1 VVAHAHRTDPIPHR
15 SVATAVQLH
24 VRDGVAGARLLHGDL
39 PGGAGERGSVAVR
52 RSSRGRRRDGP
63 EVPVRDD
70 ARRAQHHDAG
80 GDVLLGRG
88 VPRVRRGRCARRR
101 DGRPRRRCRHH
112 DDADPARRH
121 RPPGPHRLRRGDQPG
136 HVRGPRGAAHVPDHR
151 VEPRG
156 EEGMTT
162 TNPAIP
168 ETPVEPPR
176 VPPTASAST
185 RRRAPRRSTVVRYV
199 LLGVML
205 VMLARPLLWQLSMSL
220 KGPADDLYQRP
231 PQLIPSDFT
240 LSNFTEVIDRI
251 PVLTFV
257 LNSFI
262 VAALVIGGNIVL
274 ATLAGY
280 ALARLRWKLRPVATG
295 VFVAAMLVPL
305 EAIIIAQFLLVRS
318 MGLTDTLFAV
328 ALPMLVTPLNV
339 LLMRNAFLGIP
350 DEMEEAAVVDGANAW
365 QRFLRICVPQVK
377 GVISVV
383 AIFAFVGSWNDF
395 LWPLIV
401 LTSEQNFTLTVGLN
415 YLRGTFYDDPRLIAA
430 GTIIALIPI
439 IAL

>member
-1 VVAHAHRTDPIPHR
+1 
-15 SVATAVQLH
+15 
-24 VRDGVAGARLLHGDL
+24 
-39 PGGAGERGSVAVR
+39 
-52 RSSRGRRRDGP
+52 
-63 EVPVRDD
+63 
-70 ARRAQHHDAG
+70 
-80 GDVLLGRG
+80 
-88 VPRVRRGRCARRR
+88 
-101 DGRPRRRCRHH
+101 
-112 DDADPARRH
+112 
-121 RPPGPHRLRRGDQPG
+121 
-136 HVRGPRGAAHVPDHR
+136 
-151 VEPRG
+151 
-156 EEGMTT
+156 MTT
-162 TNPAIP
+162 TNTTIP
-168 ETPVEPPR
+168 EAVVESPGPPPAAPSSTP
-176 VPPTASAST
+176 
-185 RRRAPRRSTVVRYV
+185 RRTPRRSTVVRYV
-199 LLGVML
+199 LLSVML
-205 VMLARPLLWQLSMSL
+205 VVLAGPLLWQLSMSF

-231 PQLIPSDFT
+231 PQLIPSDPT
-240 LSNFTEVIDRI
+240 LGNFAEVIARI

-274 ATLAGY
+274 ATLTGF
-280 ALARLRWKLRPVATG
+280 ALARLRWRLRPVATG

-318 MGLTDTLFAV
+318 MGLTDTLIGV

-365 QRFLRICVPQVK
+365 QRFLKICVPQVK

-439 IAL
+439 IALFVAMQRYFMRGLEQGGIKG

>member
-1 VVAHAHRTDPIPHR
+1 MTTPNTTIPEAVVE
-15 SVATAVQLH
+15 S
-24 VRDGVAGARLLHGDL
+24 
-39 PGGAGERGSVAVR
+39 PGPPPAAP
-52 RSSRGRRRDGP
+52 SST
-63 EVPVRDD
+63 
-70 ARRAQHHDAG
+70 
-80 GDVLLGRG
+80 
-88 VPRVRRGRCARRR
+88 
-101 DGRPRRRCRHH
+101 PRR
-112 DDADPARRH
+112 
-121 RPPGPHRLRRGDQPG
+121 
-136 HVRGPRGAAHVPDHR
+136 
-151 VEPRG
+151 
-156 EEGMTT
+156 T
-162 TNPAIP
+162 
-168 ETPVEPPR
+168 
-176 VPPTASAST
+176 
-185 RRRAPRRSTVVRYV
+185 PRRSTVVRYV
-199 LLGVML
+199 LLSVML
-205 VMLARPLLWQLSMSL
+205 VVLAGPLLWQLSMSF

-231 PQLIPSDFT
+231 PQLIPSDPT
-240 LSNFTEVIDRI
+240 LGNFAEVIARI

-274 ATLAGY
+274 ATLTGF
-280 ALARLRWKLRPVATG
+280 ALARLRWRLRPVATG

-318 MGLTDTLFAV
+318 MGLTDTLIGV

-365 QRFLRICVPQVK
+365 QRFLKICVPQVK

-439 IAL
+439 IALFVAMQRYFMRGLEQGGIKG

>member
-1 VVAHAHRTDPIPHR
+1 
-15 SVATAVQLH
+15 
-24 VRDGVAGARLLHGDL
+24 
-39 PGGAGERGSVAVR
+39 
-52 RSSRGRRRDGP
+52 
-63 EVPVRDD
+63 
-70 ARRAQHHDAG
+70 
-80 GDVLLGRG
+80 
-88 VPRVRRGRCARRR
+88 
-101 DGRPRRRCRHH
+101 
-112 DDADPARRH
+112 
-121 RPPGPHRLRRGDQPG
+121 
-136 HVRGPRGAAHVPDHR
+136 
-151 VEPRG
+151 
-156 EEGMTT
+156 MTT
-162 TNPAIP
+162 TNTTIP
-168 ETPVEPPR
+168 EAVVESPGPPPAAPSSTP
-176 VPPTASAST
+176 
-185 RRRAPRRSTVVRYV
+185 RRTPRRSTVVRYV
-199 LLGVML
+199 LLSVML
-205 VMLARPLLWQLSMSL
+205 VVLAGPLLWQLSMSF

-231 PQLIPSDFT
+231 PQLIPSDPT
-240 LSNFTEVIDRI
+240 LGNFAEMIARI

-274 ATLAGY
+274 ATLTGF
-280 ALARLRWKLRPVATG
+280 ALARLRWRLRPVATG

-318 MGLTDTLFAV
+318 MGLTDTLIGV

-365 QRFLRICVPQVK
+365 QRFLKICVPQVK

-439 IAL
+439 IALFVAMQRYFMRGLEQGGIKG

>member
-1 VVAHAHRTDPIPHR
+1 
-15 SVATAVQLH
+15 
-24 VRDGVAGARLLHGDL
+24 
-39 PGGAGERGSVAVR
+39 
-52 RSSRGRRRDGP
+52 
-63 EVPVRDD
+63 
-70 ARRAQHHDAG
+70 
-80 GDVLLGRG
+80 
-88 VPRVRRGRCARRR
+88 
-101 DGRPRRRCRHH
+101 
-112 DDADPARRH
+112 
-121 RPPGPHRLRRGDQPG
+121 
-136 HVRGPRGAAHVPDHR
+136 
-151 VEPRG
+151 
-156 EEGMTT
+156 MTT
-162 TNPAIP
+162 TNTTIP
-168 ETPVEPPR
+168 EAVVESPGPPPAAPSSTP
-176 VPPTASAST
+176 
-185 RRRAPRRSTVVRYV
+185 RRTPRRSTVVRYV
-199 LLGVML
+199 LLSVML
-205 VMLARPLLWQLSMSL
+205 VVLAGPLLWQLSMSF

-231 PQLIPSDFT
+231 PQLIPSDPT
-240 LSNFTEVIDRI
+240 LGNFAEVIARI
-251 PVLTFV
+251 PVLTLV

-274 ATLAGY
+274 ATLTGF
-280 ALARLRWKLRPVATG
+280 ALARLRWRLRPVATG

-318 MGLTDTLFAV
+318 MGLTDTLIGV

-365 QRFLRICVPQVK
+365 QRFLKICVPQVK

-439 IAL
+439 IALFVAMQRYFMRGLEQGGIKG

>member
-1 VVAHAHRTDPIPHR
+1 
-15 SVATAVQLH
+15 
-24 VRDGVAGARLLHGDL
+24 
-39 PGGAGERGSVAVR
+39 
-52 RSSRGRRRDGP
+52 
-63 EVPVRDD
+63 
-70 ARRAQHHDAG
+70 
-80 GDVLLGRG
+80 
-88 VPRVRRGRCARRR
+88 
-101 DGRPRRRCRHH
+101 
-112 DDADPARRH
+112 
-121 RPPGPHRLRRGDQPG
+121 
-136 HVRGPRGAAHVPDHR
+136 
-151 VEPRG
+151 
-156 EEGMTT
+156 MTT
-162 TNPAIP
+162 MNPAIP
-168 ETPVEPPR
+168 ETPVEAPR

-185 RRRAPRRSTVVRYV
+185 RRRTPRRSTVVRYV
-199 LLGVML
+199 LLSVML
-205 VMLARPLLWQLSMSL
+205 VVLAGPLLWQLSMSL

-231 PQLIPSDFT
+231 PQLIPSDPT
-240 LSNFTEVIDRI
+240 LGNFAEVIARI

-274 ATLAGY
+274 ATLTGF
-280 ALARLRWKLRPVATG
+280 ALARLRWRLRPVATG

-318 MGLTDTLFAV
+318 MGLTDTLVGV

-365 QRFLRICVPQVK
+365 QRFLKICVPQVK

-430 GTIIALIPI
+430 GTVIALIPI
-439 IAL
+439 IIVFAALQRYFIRGLEQGGIKG

>member
-1 VVAHAHRTDPIPHR
+1 
-15 SVATAVQLH
+15 
-24 VRDGVAGARLLHGDL
+24 
-39 PGGAGERGSVAVR
+39 
-52 RSSRGRRRDGP
+52 
-63 EVPVRDD
+63 
-70 ARRAQHHDAG
+70 
-80 GDVLLGRG
+80 
-88 VPRVRRGRCARRR
+88 
-101 DGRPRRRCRHH
+101 
-112 DDADPARRH
+112 
-121 RPPGPHRLRRGDQPG
+121 
-136 HVRGPRGAAHVPDHR
+136 
-151 VEPRG
+151 
-156 EEGMTT
+156 MTT
-162 TNPAIP
+162 TNTTIP
-168 ETPVEPPR
+168 EAVVESPGPPPAAPSSTP
-176 VPPTASAST
+176 
-185 RRRAPRRSTVVRYV
+185 RRTPRRSTVVRYV

-205 VMLARPLLWQLSMSL
+205 VVLAGPLLWQLSMSL

-231 PQLIPSDFT
+231 PQLIPSDPT
-240 LSNFTEVIDRI
+240 LGNFAEVIARI

-274 ATLAGY
+274 ATLTGF
-280 ALARLRWKLRPVATG
+280 ALARLRWRLRPVATG

-318 MGLTDTLFAV
+318 MGLTDTLIGV

-365 QRFLRICVPQVK
+365 QRFLKICVPQVK

-439 IAL
+439 IALFVAMQRYFMRGLEQGGIKG

>member
-1 VVAHAHRTDPIPHR
+1 
-15 SVATAVQLH
+15 
-24 VRDGVAGARLLHGDL
+24 
-39 PGGAGERGSVAVR
+39 
-52 RSSRGRRRDGP
+52 
-63 EVPVRDD
+63 
-70 ARRAQHHDAG
+70 
-80 GDVLLGRG
+80 
-88 VPRVRRGRCARRR
+88 
-101 DGRPRRRCRHH
+101 
-112 DDADPARRH
+112 
-121 RPPGPHRLRRGDQPG
+121 
-136 HVRGPRGAAHVPDHR
+136 
-151 VEPRG
+151 
-156 EEGMTT
+156 MTT

-168 ETPVEPPR
+168 EAPVEPPR

-199 LLGVML
+199 LLSVML
-205 VMLARPLLWQLSMSL
+205 VVLAGPLLWQLSMSL

-231 PQLIPSDFT
+231 PQLIPSDPT
-240 LSNFTEVIDRI
+240 LGNFADVIARI

-274 ATLAGY
+274 ATLTGF
-280 ALARLRWKLRPVATG
+280 ALARLRWRLRPVATG

-318 MGLTDTLFAV
+318 MGLTDTLVGV

-365 QRFLRICVPQVK
+365 QRFLKICVPQVK

-439 IAL
+439 IALFVAMQRYFMRGLEQGGIKG

>member
-1 VVAHAHRTDPIPHR
+1 
-15 SVATAVQLH
+15 
-24 VRDGVAGARLLHGDL
+24 
-39 PGGAGERGSVAVR
+39 
-52 RSSRGRRRDGP
+52 
-63 EVPVRDD
+63 
-70 ARRAQHHDAG
+70 
-80 GDVLLGRG
+80 
-88 VPRVRRGRCARRR
+88 
-101 DGRPRRRCRHH
+101 
-112 DDADPARRH
+112 
-121 RPPGPHRLRRGDQPG
+121 
-136 HVRGPRGAAHVPDHR
+136 
-151 VEPRG
+151 
-156 EEGMTT
+156 MTT
-162 TNPAIP
+162 TNTTIP
-168 ETPVEPPR
+168 EAVVESPGPPPAAPSSTP
-176 VPPTASAST
+176 
-185 RRRAPRRSTVVRYV
+185 RRTPRRSTVVRYV
-199 LLGVML
+199 LLSVML
-205 VMLARPLLWQLSMSL
+205 VVLAGPLLWQLSMSF

-231 PQLIPSDFT
+231 PQLIPSDPT
-240 LSNFTEVIDRI
+240 LGNFAEVIARI

-274 ATLAGY
+274 ATLTGF
-280 ALARLRWKLRPVATG
+280 ALARLRWRLRPVATG

-318 MGLTDTLFAV
+318 MGLTDTLVGV

-365 QRFLRICVPQVK
+365 QRFLKICVPQVK

-439 IAL
+439 IALFVAMQRYFMRGLEQGGIKG